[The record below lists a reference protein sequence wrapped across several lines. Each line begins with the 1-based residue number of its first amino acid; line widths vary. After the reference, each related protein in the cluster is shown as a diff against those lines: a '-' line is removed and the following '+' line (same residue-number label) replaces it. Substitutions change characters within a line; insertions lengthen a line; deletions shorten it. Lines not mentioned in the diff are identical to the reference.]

1 MPITDLNQGY
11 DSSKSKINSIKN
23 FTEVSKSAKKLKS
36 TAGNSLSPGIP
47 DVASQLNKVAD
58 QQKRYL
64 RNQPTTFDQ
73 LFELL
78 NLANGSGSETS
89 KYLKKKL
96 LETVTKIEPDIK
108 KIISESILKPSI
120 SVDAACAGNP
130 GVLEYQGVN
139 TATKEVLFSRGP
151 FSKGTVNIGEF
162 LAIVHGLAYLKK
174 INSTCPIYSDSRT
187 AISWVKKKA
196 IKTNLER
203 TSTTEE
209 LFKMVDSALDWLH
222 NNPYTTKIL
231 KWETEDWGENPAD
244 YGRK

>member
-1 MPITDLNQGY
+1 M
-11 DSSKSKINSIKN
+11 SKKQKYYVIWAGHKTGIFDTWAETEQNIKGFQNAQFKSFETKEQAFHASKKNYWASINTKS
-23 FTEVSKSAKKLKS
+23 EPSK
-36 TAGNSLSPGIP
+36 
-47 DVASQLNKVAD
+47 
-58 QQKRYL
+58 
-64 RNQPTTFDQ
+64 F
-73 LFELL
+73 
-78 NLANGSGSETS
+78 
-89 KYLKKKL
+89 
-96 LETVTKIEPDIK
+96 K

-151 FSKGTVNIGEF
+151 FPKGTVNIGEF

-203 TSTTEE
+203 TSATEE

-222 NNPYTTKIL
+222 NNPYATKIL

>member
-1 MPITDLNQGY
+1 M
-11 DSSKSKINSIKN
+11 SKKQKYYVIWAGHKTGIFDTWAETEQNIKGFQNAQFKSFETKEQAFHASKKNYWASINTKS
-23 FTEVSKSAKKLKS
+23 EPSK
-36 TAGNSLSPGIP
+36 
-47 DVASQLNKVAD
+47 
-58 QQKRYL
+58 
-64 RNQPTTFDQ
+64 F
-73 LFELL
+73 
-78 NLANGSGSETS
+78 
-89 KYLKKKL
+89 
-96 LETVTKIEPDIK
+96 K

-151 FSKGTVNIGEF
+151 FPKGTVNIGEF

-203 TSTTEE
+203 TSATEE